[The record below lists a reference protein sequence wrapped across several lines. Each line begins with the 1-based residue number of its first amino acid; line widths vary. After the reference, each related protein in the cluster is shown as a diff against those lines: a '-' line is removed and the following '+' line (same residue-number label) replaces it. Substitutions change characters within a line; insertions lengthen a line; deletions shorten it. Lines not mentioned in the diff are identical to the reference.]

1 MWTEEVKA
9 AHHTT
14 PLTNW
19 YKHSFPRTIMDRPQ
33 PGTTLTTTQSTPNKR
48 RQTTTAAHPSPS
60 HQCHTPAC
68 YCYLLFTYRRKLQKP
83 KPKLKLWCKTT
94 RRSKITKHFATAIN
108 ITTHL
113 SYFHSCA
120 YSSSSVSVLL
130 MKRCWMYETESEMK
144 TESWRFHSNR
154 SLVPTFC
161 QPVWLF
167 LPYPV

>member
-1 MWTEEVKA
+1 M
-9 AHHTT
+9 H
-14 PLTNW
+14 
-19 YKHSFPRTIMDRPQ
+19 RPQ

-68 YCYLLFTYRRKLQKP
+68 YCYLLVTYCRMLQKP
-83 KPKLKLWCKTT
+83 KPKPKLWCKT

-130 MKRCWMYETESEMK
+130 RRVVECMRPKAR
-144 TESWRFHSNR
+144 WRPKVDVFTQTDLWSQPFANLYSFIFRTRSKITIEKNSYSNIQKVKW
-154 SLVPTFC
+154 SDHGIKLK
-161 QPVWLF
+161 
-167 LPYPV
+167 